1 MLKRD
6 YMHESLNYVLKIQ
19 DVQERIKF
27 EFVEILLGF
36 MSGWLVFY
44 HLGHE
49 VAEDAKEYMTDLQ
62 HKVQKVSVVV
72 HLKWQNYN
80 RIHILFRPV
89 KASQNF
95 NKLLRN
101 LNPNTW
107 IFNWNRNQNT
117 RFKATFIWWKK
128 VWDIETSRQSQLL
141 ISESYFIFQRPSQQH
156 GRNII
161 VLTKS
166 KTNNLQCCNTIN
178 RYQDEL

>member
-62 HKVQKVSVVV
+62 HKVQKVSATQAEVCPK
-72 HLKWQNYN
+72 LTS
-80 RIHILFRPV
+80 IPFRLV
-89 KASQNF
+89 RASQNF
-95 NKLLRN
+95 KKLLRN
-101 LNPNTW
+101 
-107 IFNWNRNQNT
+107 
-117 RFKATFIWWKK
+117 
-128 VWDIETSRQSQLL
+128 
-141 ISESYFIFQRPSQQH
+141 
-156 GRNII
+156 
-161 VLTKS
+161 
-166 KTNNLQCCNTIN
+166 
-178 RYQDEL
+178 